1 MNRRMSGNLSPE
13 SPRLLFV
20 VTEDWYFCSH
30 RLPLAIAAKNAGY
43 QVAVATRVSTHA
55 DVIRAAGIELFPLQS
70 LRRSSVNP
78 WREARAVAELIDL
91 YRRWQPTL
99 IHHVAIKPV
108 IYGSIAAQVCGIDL
122 RVNAL
127 AGLGYVFSS
136 DRVKA
141 RLLQPAVRL
150 AYRYALRRS
159 GSRTIVQNPDDAQ
172 LLARL
177 RIADSAQVRLVSGAG
192 VDLRRFAYSPPPS
205 GRPMVM
211 LMSRMLWDKGVGE
224 FVAAAEQLR
233 LEGVDARFVLAGDP
247 DPENPAAIPV
257 AQLEDWRR
265 GGAVEWWG
273 HCSDAAEALRQASV
287 VCLPSYREGLP
298 KVLLEGAA
306 LGRALVTSDVPG
318 CREVVR
324 NRVTGLLVPPRD
336 PKALADALRTLL
348 ADPAASDS
356 MGRNASAMAAQ
367 RFGVDAIN
375 TQTLAIYDELLAE
388 CVRS

>member
-1 MNRRMSGNLSPE
+1 MSGNLSPE

>member
-1 MNRRMSGNLSPE
+1 
-13 SPRLLFV
+13 
-20 VTEDWYFCSH
+20 
-30 RLPLAIAAKNAGY
+30 
-43 QVAVATRVSTHA
+43 
-55 DVIRAAGIELFPLQS
+55 
-70 LRRSSVNP
+70 
-78 WREARAVAELIDL
+78 
-91 YRRWQPTL
+91 
-99 IHHVAIKPV
+99 VAIKPV